1 LARNPEEDEVTNFEP
16 LFPAFEEMDSRLRT
30 AKHLRIEFFRGLSS
44 KGRKKSE
51 AHA

>member
-44 KGRKKSE
+44 KG
-51 AHA
+51 